1 MSRRQ
6 LLAFK
11 RAPTAEL
18 RLEDLHIEV
27 RQNRILL
34 SAGVDSLDAWLS
46 WEEWRD
52 LARRVEHSMQWI
64 EANTPEDVTGS
75 SFEVEEA

>member
-11 RAPTAEL
+11 HAPTVEL
-18 RLEDLHIEV
+18 RFDDLHIEV
-27 RQNRILL
+27 RDDRVLL
-34 SAGVDSLDAWLS
+34 SASPDSLDAWFS

-52 LARRVEHSMQWI
+52 LARRIEHSIQWI
-64 EANTPEDVTGS
+64 EAHTPKDVTGS
-75 SFEVEEA
+75 SFEVE

>member
-11 RAPTAEL
+11 RAPTVEL
-18 RLEDLHIEV
+18 RFEDLSIEV
-27 RQNRILL
+27 RDDRVVL
-34 SAGVDSLDAWLS
+34 SAGADMLGEWFT

-52 LARRVEHSMQWI
+52 LAQRVEHSIQWI
-64 EANTPEDVTGS
+64 EANTPSDVTGS
-75 SFEVEEA
+75 NFEVDE

>member
-11 RAPTAEL
+11 RAPTVEL
-18 RLEDLHIEV
+18 RLEDLSIEV
-27 RQNRILL
+27 RHDRVVL
-34 SAGVDSLDAWLS
+34 SAGADVLDAWLS

-52 LARRVEHSMQWI
+52 LARRVEHSIQWI
-64 EANTPEDVTGS
+64 EANTPKDVTGT
-75 SFEVEEA
+75 SFEVE